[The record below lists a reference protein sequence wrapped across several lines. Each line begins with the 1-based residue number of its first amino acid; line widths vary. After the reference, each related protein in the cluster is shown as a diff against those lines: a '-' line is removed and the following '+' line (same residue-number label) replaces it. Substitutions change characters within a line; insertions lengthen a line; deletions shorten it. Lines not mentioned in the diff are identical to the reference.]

1 MNLIMT
7 KIIDDETFVF
17 SKSRF
22 VVGSFV
28 CFFFMCKRAR

>member
-17 SKSRF
+17 SKSGF
-22 VVGSFV
+22 VVGEFV